1 MTTLSGRGAPRSLVP
16 ALSLALA
23 MWPEGAWA
31 NGGTLRLAVVSAGPY
46 AVSVWTRPD
55 PPRVGEL
62 DTSVAVMHPDT
73 GAPLLDVTVRVSAE
87 AAEGAGKP
95 RSTRAHRGGDG
106 NLLLYHA
113 TLDLSREGRWRLTVR
128 VEGTRGSGTAS
139 FDLNVHPASPSWWLC
154 ATVATLLVLI
164 VLISWRHIY
173 RPSSRPT

>member
-1 MTTLSGRGAPRSLVP
+1 MTTLSGRGAPRSLLT

-23 MWPEGAWA
+23 MWLEGAWA
-31 NGGTLRLAVVSAGPY
+31 NGGTLRLAVVSGWPLRGLRVDPAGSAQSRGARHKCGRHAPRHWD
-46 AVSVWTRPD
+46 AAAGCHRP
-55 PPRVGEL
+55 GE
-62 DTSVAVMHPDT
+62 
-73 GAPLLDVTVRVSAE
+73 
-87 AAEGAGKP
+87 
-95 RSTRAHRGGDG
+95 RGGDG

-128 VEGTRGSGTAS
+128 VEGSRGSGTAS
-139 FDLNVHPASPSWWLC
+139 FDLNVHPAGPSWLLG